1 MGVRVL
7 QNQISLSIQLR
18 VMIGNISV
26 HTNNYCL
33 TTKWKM
39 SDSARSCTEVRNI
52 FMATQKIFKTERNEE
67 NSGSQKQWTLDHE
80 NSKK

>member
-1 MGVRVL
+1 
-7 QNQISLSIQLR
+7 
-18 VMIGNISV
+18 MIGNISV

-52 FMATQKIFKTERNEE
+52 FMATQKIFKKERNEE
-67 NSGSQKQWTLDHE
+67 NSGS
-80 NSKK
+80 